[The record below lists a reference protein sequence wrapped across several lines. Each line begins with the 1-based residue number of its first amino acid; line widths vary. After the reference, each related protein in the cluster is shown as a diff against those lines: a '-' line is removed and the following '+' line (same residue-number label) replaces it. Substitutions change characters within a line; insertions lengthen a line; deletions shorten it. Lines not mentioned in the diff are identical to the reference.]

1 MYKKTPVMKE
11 NQECLQIQVG
21 GVCVPF
27 GRGYKV
33 AWQNGKEGLSFSLS
47 PPQPSNRPISIPYRK
62 RLRTCSPVMNLDPWR
77 CGKEIEFF
85 KTNTPELLHIKGRV
99 PAFLS
104 FLERQHLSIQGGLPL
119 LVPSSEFL

>member
-1 MYKKTPVMKE
+1 ME

-21 GVCVPF
+21 GVRVSF
-27 GRGYKV
+27 GGGYKV

-62 RLRTCSPVMNLDPWR
+62 RLRTCSPVMNLDLWP

-85 KTNTPELLHIKGRV
+85 KTNTPELLHKKGRA

-104 FLERQHLSIQGGLPL
+104 FLERQHPSMQGGLPS